1 MTPDSGNLFWLD
13 DLICEGDENYLIE
26 CKHSNPGVIF

>member
-13 DLICEGDENYLIE
+13 DLICEGDEDTLGD
-26 CKHSNPGVIF
+26 CKHSIPGVIF